1 MDKSRETATGMPEA
15 TVAAAWQQVGASFEY
30 FYLTAGVSTL
40 SRMMGQ
46 DADDLCGP
54 RYGHKDSKAGHRV
67 CTHSQPVRIR
77 TMIEP
82 SMRS

>member
-1 MDKSRETATGMPEA
+1 
-15 TVAAAWQQVGASFEY
+15 
-30 FYLTAGVSTL
+30 
-40 SRMMGQ
+40 MGK

-54 RYGHKDSKAGHRV
+54 RYGHKDGKAGHRV
-67 CTHSQPVRIR
+67 CTHSQLVRIR